1 MPVVYRYRGP
11 YTGRYYYT
19 IYSGPYYVGTTR
31 DDTEI
36 LTDIEADLILD
47 SWVDATNVNVEVN
60 EGVVTLSGNVD
71 TVVAKRSAGDD
82 AWDTPGVVDVINNL
96 KVQR

>member
-19 IYSGPYYVGTTR
+19 IYSGPYYVSATR

-60 EGVVTLSGNVD
+60 DGVVTLTGNVD

-82 AWDTPGVVDVINNL
+82 AWDTPGVIDVINNL
-96 KVQR
+96 TVKR